1 MNFWKNTDLKKLAN
15 TDSQT
20 YKIKKKFITK
30 DESEQIVKW
39 VNSVNHTGNDSNYHL
54 SELSKEL
61 KGKSCIFDIS
71 NTPLTN
77 YITKFQSISDVSHNK
92 LPDFI
97 HDIIDRISK
106 EFNFPKDNIFLQA
119 VDMNKGGKINP
130 HYDASLDGY
139 INYKCNVSVLSED
152 YNFFIDKDSINIQE
166 TDLYGFE
173 ASLYKHWTN
182 EFNSRRV
189 FLSFGFVLKYEDLGR
204 NIDDPRVRL
213 SKRIEKYFQQ

>member
-1 MNFWKNTDLKKLAN
+1 MENTE
-15 TDSQT
+15 S
-20 YKIKKKFITK
+20 YKIKKNFITK
-30 DESEQIVKW
+30 DESNQIVNW
-39 VNSVNHTGNDSNYHL
+39 LDSVNHTGNDSNYHL
-54 SELSKEL
+54 TELSKTL

-77 YITKFQSISDVSHNK
+77 YITKFQSISDVSNEP

-97 HDIIDRISK
+97 HSIIERISK
-106 EFNFPKDNIFLQA
+106 EFNFSKDNVFLQA

-130 HYDASLDGY
+130 HYDASIDGY
-139 INYKCNVSVLSED
+139 VNYKCNISVLSED
-152 YNFFIDKDSINIQE
+152 YELFIDKDSVKVQQ

-189 FLSFGFVLKYEDLGR
+189 FLSFGFILKYEDVGR
-204 NIDDPRVRL
+204 DFNDPRVRL
-213 SKRIEKYFQQ
+213 SKRIEKYFQF

>member
-1 MNFWKNTDLKKLAN
+1 LE
-15 TDSQT
+15 S
-20 YKIKKKFITK
+20 YKIKKNFITK
-30 DESEQIVKW
+30 DESNQIVNW
-39 VNSVNHTGNDSNYHL
+39 LDSVYHTGNDSNYHL
-54 SELSKEL
+54 SELSKTL
-61 KGKSCIFDIS
+61 NGKSCIFDIS
-71 NTPLTN
+71 NTYLTN
-77 YITKFQSISDVSHNK
+77 YITKFQSISDVSKEK

-97 HDIIDRISK
+97 YNIIDRISI

-139 INYKCNVSVLSED
+139 VNYKCNISVLSED
-152 YNFFIDKDSINIQE
+152 YDLFIDKESIRIQQS
-166 TDLYGFE
+166 DLYGFE

-204 NIDDPRVRL
+204 SVDDPRVRL
-213 SKRIEKYFQQ
+213 SKRIERYFQK